1 MSLLKS
7 NEGMS
12 TFQTRWIGQQAKQ
25 NEKFAGIS
33 CLKRLMILNPGLTFN
48 PGFRV
53 FDIINKMNYIGD
65 MAPLRVNSCMVVS
78 SSAGHGSYSEPSY
91 VSGKVYWKI
100 QTMEPKK
107 EYTRRNRG
115 TF

>member
-1 MSLLKS
+1 MQKEEKMSLLKS

-25 NEKFAGIS
+25 NEKFAVIS

-53 FDIINKMNYIGD
+53 FDIINKMNKTSVTW
-65 MAPLRVNSCMVVS
+65 PL
-78 SSAGHGSYSEPSY
+78 Y
-91 VSGKVYWKI
+91 V
-100 QTMEPKK
+100 
-107 EYTRRNRG
+107 
-115 TF
+115 